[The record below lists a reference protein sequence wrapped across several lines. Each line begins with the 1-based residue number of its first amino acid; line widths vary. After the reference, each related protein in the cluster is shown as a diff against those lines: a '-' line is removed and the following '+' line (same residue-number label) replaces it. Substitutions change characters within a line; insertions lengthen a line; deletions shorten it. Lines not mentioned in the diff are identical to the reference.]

1 MERLVAHVSGNV
13 QGVGYRARVADLARA
28 FSLNG
33 LVENL
38 KDGRVKIIA
47 EGDHEKLSR
56 FEEAIDIKDPHIKV
70 THIEKEYHPASM
82 DFNGFYFADPGEY
95 EIDPREVLE
104 AIENVKFL
112 VDMILKLDQKMDLM
126 LKNQEKYSAN
136 FDEMIQRIEE
146 RNEIL
151 NMRSEMLDL
160 KAALKEKGIILI
172 GVATFGSSTN

>member
-13 QGVGYRARVADLARA
+13 QRVGYRARVADLARA

-56 FEEAIDIKDPHIKV
+56 FEEAIDIKDPLIQV
-70 THIEKEYHPASM
+70 SHIEKEYHPASM
-82 DFNGFYFADPGEY
+82 EFNGFYFADPGEY
-95 EIDPREVLE
+95 EIDPREVLK
-104 AIENVKFL
+104 AIESVKFL
-112 VDMILKLDQKMDLM
+112 VDMISKLDRKMDLM

-146 RNEIL
+146 RNEML

-160 KAALKEKGIILI
+160 KAILKEKGIILI
-172 GVATFGSSTN
+172 GVASSASSIN